1 MKTIISK
8 SKAGHYHL
16 TVRDSRGMIVFK
28 DKYSCLEDARR
39 IADDY
44 RLPSEKDYFSAL
56 QPCGK

>member
-16 TVRDSRGMIVFK
+16 TVRDDRGMIVYK
-28 DKYSCLEDARR
+28 DKYSCLADARMV
-39 IADDY
+39 ADNY
-44 RLPSEKDYFSAL
+44 RLPNEKQYLSAL